1 MGTGYRPYDEFR
13 ISSGSRVRPDGVRLS
28 WRLTDPIRRR
38 FDGIAPFFIDWGTS
52 PHPAADLPQRC
63 ALIGLRAEH
72 PEAEKVQAAL
82 AGL

>member
-1 MGTGYRPYDEFR
+1 
-13 ISSGSRVRPDGVRLS
+13 
-28 WRLTDPIRRR
+28 LTDPIRRR

-82 AGL
+82 AGLGLDLPVSTAGRPKLIATVRTPRGIVEL